1 MHKLDRTPELKLKS
15 FMERHNI
22 PALLD
27 APRPLRVAAVILLL
41 PLLCLGCLMACS

>member
-1 MHKLDRTPELKLKS
+1 MHSLEETSDRLKS

-27 APRPLRVAAVILLL
+27 APLPLRVAAVILLM
-41 PLLCLGCLMACS
+41 PWLLLGCLMACS